1 MADRATPGNTTN
13 PPMTRVNSYAAP
25 GRGMGTVTKK
35 DGVEP
40 IYGGYELTETYE
52 DHQNPEKV
60 ASLYEEM
67 VGFENLADD
76 PFVRDQAK
84 QAVLSC
90 LKETLNTMEFLR
102 NKWLVLYRLY
112 RGEITAASMGISLHS
127 PTPFKIVESMH
138 PRIMRTIFGN
148 ERWFQLYGVGEADD
162 IAAKAQEA
170 VCRDQFRAMKY
181 RSKAGRFTRDGLIY
195 GTAIQKTWW
204 RQEVQERAYRKARRV
219 PNPETPGAT
228 KVELQEVKRKELM
241 FDGNETTIIPIF
253 DFLAPPS
260 ANSIDDAEWACD
272 RSLWPDYKVK
282 QMVELGHWIGLE
294 GLKDD
299 PGSTDGNFA
308 DEFKERKA
316 YAYGVFDGRHAVQSP
331 HVPHYQ
337 IVDWWGPLVI
347 RKKDESYETRI
358 CNVVMVQPE
367 GRALI
372 PRVTVN
378 PFWHGKKPYQ
388 VWRPIDVTDEFYG
401 IGAIEMIARL
411 SREKDKK
418 RTLLMAA
425 TQLEG
430 NPMWAVSDQSNIPP
444 GQLVAQPGLVVRC
457 PDPKNSIVPL
467 AFPGVSDAAL
477 KAENILEAEMRE
489 VSGVTAPVIGVN
501 DPMSG
506 ASKTATQS
514 NNDLDEANMR
524 LSGAITNFDLE
535 VTCPMLEQMSWNNMQ
550 FCSYE
555 KVIRD
560 VGPMGIRFRDRYTIR
575 PEDLIGQF
583 IVQPLS
589 GFRLTTKTTQVQ
601 QLMNLLDRAPIINQ
615 LYGPN
620 AVKMPKLMGYIMEQG
635 FDIRNI
641 DEFITLPPEDSKL
654 LTAIEET
661 ELWYHGNV
669 PPVRPDDNHM
679 RHALTHQEEMALPR
693 FAELERRDPGTAAK
707 ARAHIADHYRAIA
720 ALQERQEKMMMDM
733 AQAAAAQGITV
744 GGEGGGAGEGGPEGA
759 GTPDQDPESPKVRK
773 NENERSG
780 SEKETRSEAMS
791 NAPNGGAQ

>member
-1 MADRATPGNTTN
+1 MADRTTLGNGTN

-25 GRGMGTVTKK
+25 GRGMGTATRKA
-35 DGVEP
+35 GTEP
-40 IYGGYELTETYE
+40 VYGGYELTETYE
-52 DHQNPEKV
+52 DNQNPQKV
-60 ASLYEEM
+60 AKLYEEM
-67 VGFENLADD
+67 VGFENLAND
-76 PFVRDQAK
+76 PYVRDQAK

-112 RGEITAASMGISLHS
+112 RGEITAAAHGIGLHS

-138 PRIMRTIFGN
+138 PRIMRTVFGN
-148 ERWFQLYGVGEADD
+148 ERWFQLYGVGESDD
-162 IAAKAQEA
+162 VPSKAQEA
-170 VCRDQFRAMKY
+170 ICRDQFRAMNY
-181 RSKAGRFTRDGLIY
+181 RSKASRFVRAGLTY
-195 GTAIQKTWW
+195 GTAIQKTYW
-204 RQEVQERAYRKARRV
+204 RQEVGERAYRKARRV

-228 KVELQEVKRKELM
+228 KTKLEEVKRTELM
-241 FDGNETTIIPIF
+241 FDGNDCVNIPIF

-260 ANSIDDAEWACD
+260 ANSIEDAEWACD
-272 RSLWPDYKVK
+272 RSLWPDYRVK
-282 QMVELGHWIGLE
+282 QQIELGHWIGLE

-299 PGSTDGNFA
+299 PGSTDGNYA

-316 YAYGVFDGRHAVQSP
+316 YAYGVFDGRQAMQSP
-331 HVPHYQ
+331 HIPHYQ
-337 IVDWWGPLVI
+337 VIDWWGPLVI
-347 RKKDESYETRI
+347 KNDEGNYTTRI
-358 CNVVMVQPE
+358 CNVVMLQPE
-367 GRALI
+367 GKALI
-372 PRVTVN
+372 ARVTVN

-388 VWRPIDVTDEFYG
+388 VWRPIDVEDEFYG

-418 RTLLMAA
+418 RTLLMHGSQMA
-425 TQLEG
+425 G

-444 GQLVAQPGLVVRC
+444 GQMVAQPGLTIRV
-457 PDPKNSIVPL
+457 PDPKNSILPL
-467 AFPGVSDAAL
+467 AFPDVTDVAL

-524 LSGAITNFDLE
+524 LSGAISNFDLQ
-535 VTCPMLEQMSWNNMQ
+535 VTCPMLEQMAWNNMQ
-550 FCSYE
+550 FCGVE

-560 VGPMGIRFRDRYTIR
+560 VGPMGINYRDRYMIR

-589 GFRLTTKTTQVQ
+589 GFRLMTKTTQVQ
-601 QLMNLLDRAPIINQ
+601 QLINLLDRAPIINQ
-615 LYGPN
+615 MYGPN

-641 DEFITLPPEDSKL
+641 DEFVQLPAEDSKL
-654 LTAIEET
+654 LTALEEA

-669 PPVRPDDNHM
+669 PPVRADDNHM
-679 RHALTHQEEMALPR
+679 RHALVHQQEMTQQR
-693 FAELERRDPGTAAK
+693 FAELDRRDPGTAAR

-720 ALQERQEKMMMDM
+720 AIQERQEKMMMDM
-733 AQAAAAQGITV
+733 MQAAQAQGIDV
-744 GGEGGGAGEGGPEGA
+744 GGGGGGAAGPEGA
-759 GTPDQDPESPKVRK
+759 AEPGQEPGSPKVRK

-780 SEKETRSEAMS
+780 ENADVKSEAMS
-791 NAPNGGAQ
+791 NAPNEGAQ

>member
-1 MADRATPGNTTN
+1 VADRTTVGNTTN

-25 GRGMGTVTKK
+25 GRGMGTASRST
-35 DGVEP
+35 GTEP
-40 IYGGYELTETYE
+40 VYGGYDLTETYE
-52 DHQNPEKV
+52 DNQNPEKV
-60 ASLYEEM
+60 AKLYEEM
-67 VGFENLADD
+67 VGFENLAGKEQ
-76 PFVRDQAK
+76 VAQRAQA
-84 QAVLSC
+84 AVLEC
-90 LKETLNTMEFLR
+90 LRSTLNTMEFLR
-102 NKWLVLYRLY
+102 NKWLVLYRLW
-112 RGEITAASMGISLHS
+112 RGEITMASQGGSLHS
-127 PTPFKIVESMH
+127 PTPFKIVESIH
-138 PRIMRTIFGN
+138 PRIMRTIFGS

-162 IAAKAQEA
+162 IAARAQEA
-170 VCRDQFRAMKY
+170 ICRDQFRVMKY
-181 RSKAGRFTRDGLIY
+181 RSKASRFVRDGLIY
-195 GTAIQKTWW
+195 GTGIQKTYWK
-204 RQEVQERAYRKARRV
+204 QEVQERAYRKARRV

-241 FDGNETTIIPIF
+241 FDGNDCVNIPIF

-282 QMVELGHWIGLE
+282 QMIELGHWTGLDA
-294 GLKDD
+294 LRDD
-299 PGSTDGNFA
+299 PGSSDGNFA

-316 YAYGVFDGRHAVQSP
+316 YAYGVFDGAHAVQSP

-337 IVDWWGPLVI
+337 VIDWWGPLVI
-347 RKKDESYETRI
+347 SEGDNSYETRM
-358 CNVVMVQPE
+358 CNVVMLQPE

-372 PRVTVN
+372 ARVTVN
-378 PFWHGKKPYQ
+378 PYWHGKKPYQ
-388 VWRPIDVTDEFYG
+388 VWRPCDVTDELYG
-401 IGAIEMIARL
+401 VGAIEMIARL

-418 RTLLMAA
+418 RTLLMNA

-444 GQLVAQPGLVVRC
+444 GQMVAQPGLVVRC

-501 DPMSG
+501 DPMGG

-524 LSGAITNFDLE
+524 LSGAISNFDTE

-555 KVIRD
+555 KVVRD
-560 VGPMGIRFRDRYTIR
+560 VGAMGIRFRDRWTIR

-589 GFRLTTKTTQVQ
+589 GFRLMTKTTQVQ
-601 QLMNLLDRAPIINQ
+601 QLLNMLDRGPIINQ
-615 LYGPN
+615 MYGPD
-620 AVKMPKLMGYIMEQG
+620 AVKMPKLMAYVMEHG
-635 FDIRNI
+635 FDIRNA
-641 DEFITLPPEDSKL
+641 DEFIGMPPEDTRL
-654 LTAIEET
+654 LTAIEEA

-669 PPVRPDDNHM
+669 PPRRADDNDM
-679 RHALTHQEEMALPR
+679 RHILAHQEEMATER
-693 FAELERRDPGTAAK
+693 FAELTMRDPGTAAG
-707 ARAHIADHYRAIA
+707 ARAHLADHMRKV
-720 ALQERQEKMMMDM
+720 ALEQEQQEKAIMKM
-733 AQAAAAQGITV
+733 AQQASMLGAGG
-744 GGEGGGAGEGGPEGA
+744 GGEGGVEGA
-759 GTPDQDPESPKVRK
+759 AEPGQEADSPKVRK
-773 NENERSG
+773 SENERQG
-780 SEKETRSEAMS
+780 KNSEVKGEAMS
-791 NAPNGGAQ
+791 NAPNEGAT